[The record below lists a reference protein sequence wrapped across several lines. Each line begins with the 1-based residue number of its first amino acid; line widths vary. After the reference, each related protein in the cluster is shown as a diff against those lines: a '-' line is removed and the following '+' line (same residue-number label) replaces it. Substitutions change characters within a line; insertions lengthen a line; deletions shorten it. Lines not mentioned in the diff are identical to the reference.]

1 MSAPFPTKSPKNA
14 EDLPSVTATPTT
26 EVSAIVLRAREAQKG
41 WAELS
46 VAARCNLIAKVKG
59 RVLGRA
65 EEIAKL
71 VSQETGKPEVEA
83 LLSEALPSGDVVDYW
98 VQNAEEMLESL
109 DVEIDRLAY
118 PGKSGW
124 IHREARG
131 VVALIQ
137 PWNFPV
143 ALPLR
148 TLIPALVAGN
158 AVIFKPSEVTPRSG
172 ELLVSLF
179 KDLVPEGLVGLVQG
193 GREQGQALC
202 EADVDLVVFTGSVA
216 SGKKVAAICAERLV
230 PCALELGG
238 KDAAIVLAD
247 ANLDRAAN
255 GIVWGA
261 MVNAGQNCASV
272 ERVYVEKSV
281 EKDLTDRIVKAVK
294 ALRPGIDIGP
304 MTTTAQ
310 REIVAR
316 HVTEAKD
323 KGAVVHAG
331 GEVGEGEHA
340 YAPTVLTVTDESI
353 ALMKEETF
361 GPVIPI
367 VAVDSAEDAV
377 TRANGTRFGLTASVW
392 TRNVKKGEA
401 LGRRLRAGVVTINNH
416 AFTGALP
423 GAPWTGVGD
432 SGWGVTNSPFA
443 LDALTRPR
451 FILVDK
457 NRAKKELYWYPY
469 TDTLRG
475 IAVAFAKLRGGGVFA
490 KVGAILKLLTLL
502 PKRLT
507 GGDAR
512 PAKGDEK

>member
-1 MSAPFPTKSPKNA
+1 MSAPFPTKSPKTGEELSA
-14 EDLPSVTATPTT
+14 VTATPASLVP
-26 EVSAIVLRAREAQKG
+26 EIVLRAREAQKT
-41 WAELS
+41 WAEMS
-46 VAARCNLIAKVKG
+46 VAARCRRISKVKS
-59 RVLGRA
+59 RLLGRA
-65 EEIAKL
+65 EEIAKV
-71 VSQETGKPEVEA
+71 VSEETGKPEVEA

-98 VQNAEEMLESL
+98 TANAEEMLESL

-124 IHREARG
+124 IHREPRG
-131 VVALIQ
+131 VIALIQ

-148 TLIPALVAGN
+148 TIIPALVAGN
-158 AVIFKPSEVTPRSG
+158 AVVFKPSEVTPRSG

-179 KDLVPEGLVGLVQG
+179 KDVLPEGLLGLVLG
-193 GREQGQALC
+193 GRDEGKALC

-216 SGKKVAAICAERLV
+216 SGKKVAATCAERLI

-272 ERVYVEKSV
+272 ERVYVDKSV
-281 EKDLTDRIVKAVK
+281 EKALTDKIVAAVK

-304 MTTTAQ
+304 MTTTQQ

-316 HVTEAKD
+316 HVSEARE
-323 KGAVVHAG
+323 KGAEILAG
-331 GEVGEGEHA
+331 GEVGEGDYA
-340 YAPTVLTVTDESI
+340 YAPTVLSVKDESI
-353 ALMKEETF
+353 ALMQEETF

-367 VAVDSAEDAV
+367 VGVDSPDDAV

-451 FILVDK
+451 FILVDR

-469 TDTLRG
+469 TDTLRA
-475 IAVAFAKLRGGGVFA
+475 IAVAFAKLRGGGPFT
-490 KVGAILKLLTLL
+490 KLGAILKLLTLL
-502 PKRLT
+502 PRRLM
-507 GGDAR
+507 GSDAKA
-512 PAKGDEK
+512 AK